1 MQTMLHAGRC
11 IAHKSAAS
19 GRSYDNSRGPQGQRP
34 ISLALDTL
42 KYIPETA
49 YLNAC
54 MLAVPKNEV
63 TLQEIPTETNDN
75 PRNPHMHDEDNT

>member
-19 GRSYDNSRGPQGQRP
+19 GRSHDNSKGPQGQRP

-42 KYIPETA
+42 IYIPEYA

-54 MLAVPKNEV
+54 MHAVPKNEI
-63 TLQEIPTETNDN
+63 TAQGIPTGTEDN
-75 PRNPHMHDEDNT
+75 QRHLHMHDEDNT

>member
-1 MQTMLHAGRC
+1 MR
-11 IAHKSAAS
+11 IK
-19 GRSYDNSRGPQGQRP
+19 GRSYLNSGGPQGQRP

-42 KYIPETA
+42 HSIPKTA

-63 TLQEIPTETNDN
+63 TVQRIPTGTEDSQRN
-75 PRNPHMHDEDNT
+75 PRVHDEDNT

>member
-1 MQTMLHAGRC
+1 MRIKGR
-11 IAHKSAAS
+11 AYLNS
-19 GRSYDNSRGPQGQRP
+19 GGPQGQRP

-54 MLAVPKNEV
+54 MLAVPKIEV
-63 TLQEIPTETNDN
+63 TVQGIPTEIENNLKIRENLTCMTRTT
-75 PRNPHMHDEDNT
+75 P